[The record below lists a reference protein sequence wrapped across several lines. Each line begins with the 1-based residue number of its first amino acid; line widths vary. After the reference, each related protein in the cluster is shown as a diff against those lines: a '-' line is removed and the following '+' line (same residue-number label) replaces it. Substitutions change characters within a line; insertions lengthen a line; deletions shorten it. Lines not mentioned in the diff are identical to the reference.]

1 VTRFSSPPINWNRSL
16 PTKVGAA
23 VFLSVLGGW
32 FLWASWEPF
41 PLAKVASWALAVSLL
56 TGMTAA
62 WICSRALDSIRL
74 AWVLLSCLDQE
85 SSFTGGLAAKVS
97 ALTQLDDQDDCAQFV
112 RLTSRLL
119 VRYGDRL
126 QFLER
131 QRLALES
138 WLHEHRDRLI
148 LMEAEQEKLQV
159 ALAQAQDRIRQLEGV
174 DLETGLANHHRFYE
188 ALQHTWQQALRSEQV
203 LSIVACEVDH
213 LADWVNLQGEAFGQ
227 QTIHN
232 LATVLKQQVQRSSDV
247 VGRDRGDRFLILLPN
262 TDSIGA
268 LAVAESI
275 RHQFNRCTT
284 QQAMTPTAHH
294 WPSHYDEAPAS
305 PWAAG
310 SSLHLDMDFPPTRD
324 RPRNNSNTANDR
336 VHAGQEASRPI
347 NTNINVGNVSN
358 VGIDAS
364 ADLADAFLVTG
375 SEAAMAAEVAPEVS
389 SEVPDGAPM
398 DRSPS
403 AQEPIPIAGGEV
415 TLSLGIGTLVPDLQQ
430 LPDAAVRS
438 ALRAL
443 ERARRH
449 GGNCVE
455 MDGLEY

>member
-1 VTRFSSPPINWNRSL
+1 M
-16 PTKVGAA
+16 
-23 VFLSVLGGW
+23 
-32 FLWASWEPF
+32 
-41 PLAKVASWALAVSLL
+41 AKVASWALAVSLL

-62 WICSRALDSIRL
+62 WVCSRALDSIRL
-74 AWVLLSCLDQE
+74 AWVLLTCLDQE

-174 DLETGLANHHRFYE
+174 DLETGLANHYRFYE

-213 LADWVNLQGEAFGQ
+213 WADWVNLQGEAFGQ

-275 RHQFNRCTT
+275 RHQFNRCAT
-284 QQAMTPTAHH
+284 QQSMTPTAHP
-294 WPSHYDEAPAS
+294 WPSHYDDAPAS

-324 RPRNNSNTANDR
+324 RPRNNSATAHDR

-347 NTNINVGNVSN
+347 NAN
-358 VGIDAS
+358 IDAS

-375 SEAAMAAEVAPEVS
+375 SEAAMAAEVAPEIAS
-389 SEVPDGAPM
+389 DITSEMPM
-398 DRSPS
+398 NRSPS
-403 AQEPIPIAGGEV
+403 AQEPIPVAGGEV

-443 ERARRH
+443 ERAHRH

>member
-1 VTRFSSPPINWNRSL
+1 MTRFSSPPINWNRSL

-62 WICSRALDSIRL
+62 WVCSRALDSIRL
-74 AWVLLSCLDQE
+74 AWVLLTCLDQE

-174 DLETGLANHHRFYE
+174 DLETGLANHYRFYE
-188 ALQHTWQQALRSEQV
+188 ALQHTWQQALRSNQV
-203 LSIVACEVDH
+203 VSVVACEVDH

-232 LATVLKQQVQRSSDV
+232 LATVLRQQVQRSSDV

-275 RHQFNRCTT
+275 RHQFNRCAT
-284 QQAMTPTAHH
+284 QQPMTPTAHH
-294 WPSHYDEAPAS
+294 WPSHYDDAPAS

-310 SSLHLDMDFPPTRD
+310 SSLHLGMDCPPTRD
-324 RPRNNSNTANDR
+324 RLRSDSTATSDR
-336 VHAGQEASRPI
+336 VKAEQEASRPI
-347 NTNINVGNVSN
+347 NAN
-358 VGIDAS
+358 IDAS
-364 ADLADAFLVTG
+364 ADFADAFLVTG
-375 SEAAMAAEVAPEVS
+375 SEAAMPVEVAPES
-389 SEVPDGAPM
+389 APEM
-398 DRSPS
+398 PIDHSPS
-403 AQEPIPIAGGEV
+403 AQEPIPTAGTEV

-430 LPDAAVRS
+430 LPDTAVRS

>member
-1 VTRFSSPPINWNRSL
+1 MTRFSSPPINWNRSL

-159 ALAQAQDRIRQLEGV
+159 ALSQAQDRIRQLEGV

-294 WPSHYDEAPAS
+294 WPSHYDDAPAS

-324 RPRNNSNTANDR
+324 RLRSNFTATNDR
-336 VHAGQEASRPI
+336 VTEQEASRPI
-347 NTNINVGNVSN
+347 SAN
-358 VGIDAS
+358 IDAN
-364 ADLADAFLVTG
+364 ADLADAFSATG
-375 SEAAMAAEVAPEVS
+375 SEPAMPFEVTPETS
-389 SEVPDGAPM
+389 PEISPEIPSEMPM
-398 DRSPS
+398 DRSPV
-403 AQEPIPIAGGEV
+403 AQEQITTVGGEV